1 MPSKIGDGCGVGNVR
16 GAFGDKTRVL
26 FVGQSEYFHSCA
38 LSNSIWAETAFV
50 HFRHDVDQAYILQ
63 GIGDF
68 EPDVVICF
76 RPEFIARGLFQK
88 VTALTVG
95 FTTEP
100 VPRSESDRH
109 PDLLRR
115 LSYLEQ
121 MDRSNFDRLV
131 HFDVQS
137 LDFLRNNGYAYWRA
151 QPLPLDW
158 TLYETHVPL
167 RDRKGA
173 IFVGR
178 ATPYR
183 DRFLDLPK
191 RDFNVA
197 HLAHGIDGEDLKQF
211 LGRSLIGINL
221 HNENYPTFENRVLY
235 HFACGNLLLTQNLVP
250 SYGLEKNEDHLSFD
264 TPEQLYALLTE
275 ILADPSL
282 FEGIRAFG
290 AIKAKNLFNSE
301 DVYRSLIDELYLD
314 VSAYGRRS
322 LGGRIETH

>member
-1 MPSKIGDGCGVGNVR
+1 VNRILEKENDAPRGKIR
-16 GAFGDKTRVL
+16 IL
-26 FVGQSEYFHSCA
+26 FVGQSEYFNSCA
-38 LSNSIWAETAFV
+38 LSRSNWAETAFV
-50 HFRHDVDQAYILQ
+50 HFRHETDQAYILQ
-63 GIGDF
+63 AIGDF
-68 EPDVVICF
+68 QPGVLICF
-76 RPEFIARGLFQK
+76 RPEFIAKGLFQK

-95 FTTEP
+95 FSSEP
-100 VPRSESDRH
+100 VPHSESDRH
-109 PDLLRR
+109 ADLQRR

-121 MDRSNFDRLV
+121 MDVSNFDRLV

-137 LDFLRNNGYAYWRA
+137 LDLLRSKGYPYWRA

-158 TLYETHVPL
+158 GLYETKAPL

-173 IFVGR
+173 TFVGR

-197 HLAHGIDGEDLKQF
+197 HLAHGIDGEALQQF
-211 LGRSLIGINL
+211 LSHSLVGINL
-221 HNENYPTFENRVLY
+221 HNENYAGFENRVLY

-250 SYGLEKNEDHLSFD
+250 SYGLERDEDYLGFE
-264 TPEQLYALLTE
+264 TPEQLYALLRE
-275 ILADPSL
+275 VLADPAL

-290 AIKAKNLFNSE
+290 AIKAKKLFNSE
-301 DVYRSLIDELYLD
+301 DVYKSLIDDLHLD

-322 LGGRIETH
+322 L